1 MHDNKQNNETQ
12 TYGKIEKGGFFLRQY
27 VGEATS
33 SDGKKFEIATTM
45 QGEPLIVY
53 GNKMFKLSWLRHL
66 LDWTPRQRNGSDV
79 RSVCERTG
87 SSLKKGLCTRSVL
100 QNLRKIRNSAKC
112 SRLPAI
118 SCL

>member
-53 GNKMFKLSWLRHL
+53 GNKMFKLSWN
-66 LDWTPRQRNGSDV
+66 DICNMA
-79 RSVCERTG
+79 EAA
-87 SSLKKGLCTRSVL
+87 GLF
-100 QNLRKIRNSAKC
+100 KED
-112 SRLPAI
+112 
-118 SCL
+118 